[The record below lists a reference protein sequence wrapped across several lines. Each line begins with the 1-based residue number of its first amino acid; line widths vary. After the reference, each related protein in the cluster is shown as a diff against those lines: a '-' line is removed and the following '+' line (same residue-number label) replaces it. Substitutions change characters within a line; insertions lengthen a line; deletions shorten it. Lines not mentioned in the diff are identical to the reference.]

1 MSIKS
6 VLTFV
11 LVCLGLVSQAQ
22 PGKLWLQYEGKQGPG
37 KGKHIVFLSGDEEYR
52 SEEALPLMAK
62 LLAEHHG
69 FKCTVLFAID
79 PATGTVNPNEQ
90 TNIPGIEIVEK
101 ADLVFMM
108 LRFREL
114 PDDKMKYIDD
124 YMQSGKPLIALRT
137 STHAFSYS
145 RKKDSP
151 YAKYSFNSKASGWE
165 DGFGKKFLGETWVAH
180 HGHHAK
186 EGTRALIN
194 GTESK
199 HPILT
204 NVSDIWGETDVY
216 TIRNL
221 PADAQVLLYGQVAL
235 GMTPDAPLSFQ
246 KSIMPLAWVR
256 NHKQFNGKSSR
267 IFASTLGTAVE
278 LKKDDMRRLL
288 VNAVYWTLEME
299 AKITA
304 DAKIEIPGKYEPT
317 MFGFGT
323 FKKGL
328 KPVDFELK

>member
-1 MSIKS
+1 MKSILS
-6 VLTFV
+6 FV
-11 LVCLGLVSQAQ
+11 LVLSALFSYAQ
-22 PGKLWLQYEGKQGPG
+22 PGKLWLQYEGKAGPG

-62 LLAEHHG
+62 ILAEQHG

-79 PATGTVNPNEQ
+79 PATGEVNPNEQ
-90 TNIPGIEIVEK
+90 TNIPGIENLQS

-124 YMQSGKPLIALRT
+124 YINSGKPLVALRT

-151 YAKYSFNSKASGWE
+151 FAKYSYNSKVTGWE
-165 DGFGKKFLGETWVAH
+165 DGFGRKFLGETWVAH

-194 GTESK
+194 GVEAK
-199 HPILT
+199 HPVLT
-204 NVSDIWGETDVY
+204 GVADIWGETDVY

-221 PADAQVLLYGQVAL
+221 PADAQVVLYGQVAL
-235 GMTPDAPLSFQ
+235 GMTPEAPLSYE

-256 NHKQFNGKSSR
+256 NYRHENGKDTR

-278 LKKDDMRRLL
+278 LKKNDMRRLL
-288 VNAVYWTLEME
+288 VNAVYWTMGME
-299 AKITA
+299 NQITA
-304 DAKIEIPGKYEPT
+304 DAKIDIPGQYEPT
-317 MFGFGT
+317 MFGFGGH
-323 FKKGL
+323 KKGL
-328 KPVDFELK
+328 KPTDFEVK